1 MQFFYEQIY
10 ITLQIPSRTPLPAHT
25 QPTAYRRPLRHLP
38 NPPATMDTRLSRRR
52 HRRTRTSP
60 IQNHDR
66 PPQKPLYRR
75 QTRPRKNTGR
85 AYRRVVLYAR
95 KGCLPKGVKSPQPK
109 ADRKGQSQTVQTL
122 RAQHPFKYLLHIAN
136 LPKSSFYTTN
146 QDRPDPDAA

>member
-1 MQFFYEQIY
+1 MIVFVATLNRKGRLKIELHPKSWTSPPPTHKVQFFYEQIC

-25 QPTAYRRPLRHLP
+25 QPTAYCRPLRHLT
-38 NPPATMDTRLSRRR
+38 NPPAAMDNRLSRRR

-95 KGCLPKGVKSPQPK
+95 KGCLPKGVESPRQKQTEKDK
-109 ADRKGQSQTVQTL
+109 AKPSE
-122 RAQHPFKYLLHIAN
+122 H
-136 LPKSSFYTTN
+136 
-146 QDRPDPDAA
+146 